1 MRPPRPSDLLSGPPI
16 ARLIFHGVAAAVL
29 LAGCPASPPEGP
41 SSASPPATER
51 TLVVSGGTVVTLD
64 AAGRVIE
71 NGAVAVVGGDIVA
84 VGTAVEVEAR
94 FPEAERIDAAGGLV
108 VPGLVNA
115 HTHVPMT
122 LFRGLADDLELM
134 DWLENHIF
142 PAEAEHVD
150 EEFVRWGT
158 RLACL
163 EMLAGGV
170 TTFADMYYYEEV
182 IAEEAERCGMRAVVG
197 ETLIDFPAPDNAT
210 WEEAVDYTRRFVA
223 RWKGHGRIVPAVAP
237 HSAYTVSTE
246 HLIEAHALAEE
257 LDVPLL
263 THLAEDRAEIE
274 RVEKATGRTSVEL
287 LEALGVLSDRL
298 VAAHV
303 VWPTEA
309 EIGLLAARGVG
320 VAHCPQSNM
329 KIAAGAAP
337 VPAMLAAGVAVGLG
351 TDGPGSNNDLD
362 LWAEMDT
369 AAKLHKLVSRDPTVV
384 DARQAFEM
392 ATLGGAR
399 ALGLDHLVGSLEV
412 GKRADLVVVA
422 SGGFHQAPQP
432 PAGNPYSLLVYA
444 TRASDVETVVVD
456 GRVVVRDGRVL
467 TLEAGPVLERA
478 AALRRAVEAT
488 LSISH

>member
-1 MRPPRPSDLLSGPPI
+1 M
-16 ARLIFHGVAAAVL
+16 RLILHGVAAALL
-29 LAGCPASPPEGP
+29 LAGCAAPSQDGP
-41 SSASPPATER
+41 GSEPPATGR

-71 NGAVAVVGGDIVA
+71 NGAVAVVGRDIVA
-84 VGTAVEVEAR
+84 VGAAAEVEAR
-94 FPEAERIDAAGGLV
+94 FPSAERIDASGGLV
-108 VPGLVNA
+108 VPGLINA
-115 HTHVPMT
+115 HTHAPMT

-150 EEFVRWGT
+150 AEFVRWGT

-170 TTFADMYYYEEV
+170 TTFADMYYYEDV

-210 WEEAVDYTRRFVA
+210 WEEAVAYTRGFVE

-237 HSAYTVSTE
+237 HSAYTVSAE
-246 HLIEAHALAEE
+246 HLVEAHALAEE

-263 THLAEDRAEIE
+263 THLAEDRVEIE
-274 RVEKATGRTSVEL
+274 RVVASSGSTSIEL

-298 VAAHV
+298 LAAHV
-303 VWPTEA
+303 VWPSEA

-337 VPAMLAAGVAVGLG
+337 VPAMLAAGVEVGLG

-362 LWAEMDT
+362 LWGEMDT

-399 ALGLDHLVGSLEV
+399 ALGLDALVGSLEV

-432 PAGNPYSLLVYA
+432 PAENPYSLLVYA
-444 TRASDVETVVVD
+444 TRASDVETVLVD

-467 TLEAGPVLERA
+467 TVDAGPVLEHA
-478 AALRRAVEAT
+478 AALRRAVETTLAT
-488 LSISH
+488 SR